1 VFPSK
6 DTFFADQKRVF
17 LLEDAC
23 MPPKFIIDKAKIKVA
38 VDEDGNITELTA
50 EMTEADE
57 EMAGK

>member
-1 VFPSK
+1 
-6 DTFFADQKRVF
+6 
-17 LLEDAC
+17 